1 MPVTEEFPV
10 CLLVLLEQTP
20 VLEIVLANYR
30 RVPEIAF
37 REAAIPESAMV
48 EYDNAFKQS
57 PVEVAEL
64 YICILKCARLDVCIA
79 EVASGDV
86 SFPESAAQQV
96 CTLET
101 YLSQFAGCKIHSF
114 QRSAGQIFTD
124 KLSAFQFLV
133 QFCDIHRLS
142 ELLQQTKIT
151 YFLKVTYIQCT
162 YNLTLSNLL
171 AAKSS
176 LLIRKFIIPQS

>member
-1 MPVTEEFPV
+1 MCV
-10 CLLVLLEQTP
+10 
-20 VLEIVLANYR
+20 
-30 RVPEIAF
+30 
-37 REAAIPESAMV
+37 
-48 EYDNAFKQS
+48 
-57 PVEVAEL
+57 
-64 YICILKCARLDVCIA
+64 A
-79 EVASGDV
+79 EVAPGDV
-86 SFPESAAQQV
+86 RFPESAALQV

-114 QRSAGQIFTD
+114 QRGAGQIFTD

-133 QFCDIHRLS
+133 QFYDIHSLS

-151 YFLKVTYIQCT
+151 YIYIQWT